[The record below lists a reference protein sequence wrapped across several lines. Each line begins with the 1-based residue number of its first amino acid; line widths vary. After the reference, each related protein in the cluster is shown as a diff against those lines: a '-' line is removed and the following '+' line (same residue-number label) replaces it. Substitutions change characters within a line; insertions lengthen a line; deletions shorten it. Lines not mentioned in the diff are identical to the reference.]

1 MLVAEKLGTALG
13 EEVRYDDIDPDVYR
27 RFVSPAAE
35 EVGNMFQFKRDFES
49 EYGGTRYLDFAR
61 SLNPELQDFDAWLR
75 ANAARIPL
83 G

>member
-1 MLVAEKLGTALG
+1 ML
-13 EEVRYDDIDPDVYR
+13 
-27 RFVSPAAE
+27 
-35 EVGNMFQFKRDFES
+35 QFKRDFES
-49 EYGGTRYLDFAR
+49 EYAGARDLDFAR